1 MLVKVQP
8 RQLTSRPGSIPDYR
22 GGNESIASSGVTRPQ
37 APGRGAERLGG
48 QANWRAATSRNV
60 CRIENLR
67 PREAVWWEP
76 CGSRAPHNR
85 AKAEVVG
92 EELVMCTRRTAGI
105 GGAALQ
111 ERKAAQSG
119 TVPMTSRGWCKRQ
132 GRLLMVQ
139 AAGAPPIS
147 AGHEMEGR
155 GTGIC
160 AWARSSKERG

>member
-1 MLVKVQP
+1 MVQP
-8 RQLTSRPGSIPDYR
+8 TTAAFLAGESPARQLTSRPGSIPDYR

-76 CGSRAPHNR
+76 CGSRALHNR

-105 GGAALQ
+105 GDAALQ

-132 GRLLMVQ
+132 GRLL
-139 AAGAPPIS
+139 
-147 AGHEMEGR
+147 
-155 GTGIC
+155 
-160 AWARSSKERG
+160 